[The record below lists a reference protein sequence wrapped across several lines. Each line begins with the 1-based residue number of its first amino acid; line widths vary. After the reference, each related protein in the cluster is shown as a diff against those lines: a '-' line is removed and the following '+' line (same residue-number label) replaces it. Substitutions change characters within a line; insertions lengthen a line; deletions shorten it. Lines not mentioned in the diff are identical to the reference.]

1 MFPFELVVTSQCKN
15 FIEKPQMMGGGW
27 WWQNQWI

>member
-27 WWQNQWI
+27 